1 MATYYISV
9 TLMLL
14 HLGFLL
20 AVLAHQLFIAA
31 PIVAVLLIFV
41 IFLGAMIAAAS
52 NTGGAK

>member
-1 MATYYISV
+1 MATYYISL

-20 AVLAHQLFIAA
+20 AVVAHQLFITA
-31 PIVAVLLIFV
+31 PIVAVILIFM

-52 NTGGAK
+52 NAGGAK

>member
-1 MATYYISV
+1 MATYYISM

-14 HLGFLL
+14 HLGFLV
-20 AVLAHQLFIAA
+20 AVLAHQLFMSA
-31 PIVAVLLIFV
+31 PIVAVILIFV